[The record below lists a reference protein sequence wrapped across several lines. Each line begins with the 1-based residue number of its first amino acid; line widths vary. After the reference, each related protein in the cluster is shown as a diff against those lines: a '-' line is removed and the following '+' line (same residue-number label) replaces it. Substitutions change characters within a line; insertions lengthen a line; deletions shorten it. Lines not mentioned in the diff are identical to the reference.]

1 MLKKFVLF
9 GSIVSVLFMSGCE
22 ILEESMQD
30 DEKNKPKYILSL
42 HEIVKYPRSND
53 LERKVVAF
61 DGTEYWV
68 NSNQFFHSR
77 HIEAAKLV
85 PSKTRKGY
93 YDLLLKIDYS
103 GIIKWIQLSMHFR
116 HKKLALLID
125 GQFYSVYTP
134 EQLAD
139 EHDKWVL
146 LTGPFDKITAT
157 GIQKY
162 AHKNYVKF
170 NPKKQS
176 FMEMFDN
183 M

>member
-1 MLKKFVLF
+1 MLKKIVLF

-77 HIEAAKLV
+77 HIEAVKLI

-103 GIIKWIQLSMHFR
+103 GIVKWIQLSMHFR

-134 EQLAD
+134 DQLAD
-139 EHDKWVL
+139 ENDKWVL

-176 FMEMFDN
+176 FMEIFDN